1 MNTFKKGYSIKD
13 RQFWVIVM
21 SLGLASV
28 FVFASMYSVQP
39 LLPFFTVQFNISA
52 SYASLAMSMTTLSVI
67 IGLLVFGFL
76 SDRHG
81 RLLFIK
87 VALILTVIPFLFM
100 AFSDSFFHIV
110 VWRFIQGFAIAGVPA
125 AALAYISEEI
135 DSQSMGLA
143 TSLYISSNALGGTIG
158 RLVMGSVTERYS
170 WETAFLS
177 LALLGFIIFI
187 IVWLA
192 LPKSKHFVQ
201 HCRSIKTDVHGF
213 WIHLK
218 NPNLLI
224 LFGLG
229 IILQISFTGMWT
241 FIPFHLTEPP
251 FSLSLKTIS
260 FIFLA
265 YSLGIVGSPFA
276 SAIAEKIGINSIRT
290 IGVLLLVSGIAL
302 TLSHSLFIIIVGL
315 CLACLGFFTAHALT
329 SATVSRSATHQ
340 KGSASSLYLVSYY
353 IGVTCGSSLLS
364 PIWGFYQW
372 QGIVIMTII
381 LPILYILFLTITHNR
396 RKSECY

>member
-1 MNTFKKGYSIKD
+1 MNTFKQGYSIKD
-13 RQFWVIVM
+13 RQFWIIMM

-39 LLPFFTVQFNISA
+39 LLPFFTEQFNLSA
-52 SYASLAMSMTTLSVI
+52 SYASLAMSMTTLSVT
-67 IGLLVFGFL
+67 IGLLVLGFL

-100 AFSDSFFHIV
+100 ALTDSFLHII

-125 AALAYISEEI
+125 AALAYINEEI

-177 LALLGFIIFI
+177 LALLGFIIFV
-187 IVWLA
+187 IVWIA
-192 LPKSKHFVQ
+192 LPKPKYFTQ
-201 HCRSIKTDVHGF
+201 HARTIKKDLHGF
-213 WIHLK
+213 WRHLN
-218 NPNLLI
+218 NPQLLK

-241 FIPFHLTEPP
+241 FISFHLIEPP

-265 YSLGIVGSPFA
+265 YSLGIIGSPIA
-276 SAIAEKIGINSIRT
+276 SAIAEKIGINCIRT
-290 IGVLLLVSGIAL
+290 CGVLLLVSGITL
-302 TLSHSLFIIIVGL
+302 TLSQSLVIIIVGL
-315 CLACLGFFTAHALT
+315 CIACLGFFTAHALT
-329 SATVSRSATHQ
+329 SATVSRTAIHQ

-353 IGVTCGSSLLS
+353 IGVTCGSTLLS

-372 QGIVIMTII
+372 QGIVFITII
-381 LPILYILFLTITHNR
+381 LPIIYVLFLHFTSSKEIINAN
-396 RKSECY
+396 